1 MLYGGICVLVDV
13 ECTIGQSRC
22 TAEIKSTLAILV
34 ENTGVGT
41 GYRRSYAVCVRVE
54 ACSDTAHTLS
64 AIILFVAVILAIK
77 VCKLRQCCFID
88 SIVFDVVIFIV
99 QRSIKDTKVFTCGF
113 AFLDILQRFISRY
126 CHRFII
132 RINSTTGYK
141 LLRTI
146 CFRVVRIRFRRIS
159 NLAVADSCA
168 PGIFVDSFICI

>member
-1 MLYGGICVLVDV
+1 MHFCGICVLVDV

-22 TAEIKSTLAILV
+22 TLQTSSDNARI
-34 ENTGVGT
+34 GT
-41 GYRRSYAVCVRVE
+41 GYRRYNAVCMGVK

-64 AIILFVAVILAIK
+64 AIVLFVAVILAIK
-77 VCKLRQCCFID
+77 VCKLRQFCFID

-99 QRSIKDTKVFTCGF
+99 QCSIKDTKVFTCGF